1 MKIDSLFLS
10 DFEFPK
16 TLINIEEIKKYD
28 SENQFMSL
36 AVELFKEVGQ
46 ITSILSCTYKLD
58 DYNNP
63 RKWTRNEAILGGL
76 MVRLN
81 KLQVGFLDQIC
92 QKRLELANILFR
104 CLSENIINL
113 KYLLERVD
121 EDVFEEFIEYS
132 LREEKRL
139 LNKINN
145 NIALRGSE
153 IPIETR
159 MKRSIEQAFEKSSLS
174 LDKVDEDNREPWG
187 ETIYKRAK
195 KVNMEDI
202 YFAMFSLPSHA
213 VHGNW
218 QDLITY
224 HLEYEDGE
232 FIPKTEWGC
241 PRPQPLFAASLL
253 SAEINIR
260 YLDENISECEDK
272 ERIKILLEDIIQRI
286 CISDRLHEE
295 FLINVENK

>member
-28 SENQFMSL
+28 SEDQFMSL

-46 ITSILSCTYKLD
+46 ITSILSCTYRHD

-63 RKWTRNEAILGGL
+63 RKWTRNEAILSGL

-92 QKRLELANILFR
+92 QKRLELANILVR

-260 YLDENISECEDK
+260 YLDEIISECEDK

-295 FLINVENK
+295 FPINVENR